1 MIDRVKDPVCRM
13 EIRLD
18 QAVEAA
24 LFEGERVYFCSPSCY
39 AAFLDTPHR
48 YRGWASDRGRV
59 RATWSHVPWRRA
71 VAAGASAP

>member
-13 EIRLD
+13 EIRPD
-18 QAVEAA
+18 EAVEAT

-48 YRGWASDRGRV
+48 YRGWAVDGARGH
-59 RATWSHVPWRRA
+59 AAWFHVPGRRA
-71 VAAGASAP
+71 VAVGGSAP

>member
-13 EIRLD
+13 EIRVD

-24 LFEGERVYFCSPSCY
+24 FFEGERVYFCSPSCY

-48 YRGWASDRGRV
+48 YRGWASDRGRGHAV
-59 RATWSHVPWRRA
+59 RLRLSARR
-71 VAAGASAP
+71 VVGASPSAP

>member
-1 MIDRVKDPVCRM
+1 MIDRVKDPVCHM

-24 LFEGERVYFCSPSCY
+24 FFEGEWVHFCSEPCY

-48 YRGWASDRGRV
+48 YRGWASDRIGGHAAWLPAPGRRPVAVGV
-59 RATWSHVPWRRA
+59 RAP
-71 VAAGASAP
+71 